1 MFADF
6 NEIDLE
12 KYPNV
17 NVEYLEKTREFPG
30 GRTSFFSGF
39 ENYEKVFGLVKKN
52 FDKLEFFEAAP
63 CFFELYKN
71 SKDRGIIVDSKNLEI
86 RIFEEENLDDA
97 FKIHKTLKDNK
108 FNYKIVKDFN

>member
-30 GRTSFFSGF
+30 GRTSFFPGF
-39 ENYEKVFGLVKKN
+39 KNYERAFNLVNSKFKER
-52 FDKLEFFEAAP
+52 DFFEAAP
-63 CFFELYKN
+63 YFFELYKN
-71 SKDRGIIVDSKNLEI
+71 QRDKGIIVDSKKLEL
-86 RIFEEENLDDA
+86 RILEEENIDDA
-97 FKIHKTLKDNK
+97 FKIYNLLKENNL
-108 FNYKIVKDFN
+108 NYKIIKEFD